1 MNSPRSV
8 VLACGIVAALASA
21 AFVEPAFGQAAS
33 GKHSAIDILKSFNF
47 NREHKRM
54 PFWQATSSEASQQLS
69 KTARSVRDALVL
81 VGHPEVGF
89 ATGFVISRANRLVA
103 TNAHVADI
111 QAQMSVL
118 YAVRNGTTDQYEV
131 EKAYYHPAVIRID
144 PRGPL
149 TRSAP
154 DDPGAGKV
162 FPFSADVAVLQLKAG
177 PALPAE
183 VSLATPDEIK
193 DLWSLPVGMAGYPGT
208 ETRFPEKGKLVT
220 ATFHD
225 GAIDHVSTFDRDVS
239 ADSKNNQMVEYT
251 MGTWGGFSGSPVFLE
266 NGHVVAINNSHQT
279 FHSGDMSTTQAY
291 GIRIDCLWELLQH
304 YPGLAQ
310 LVPTAASVDKEQMQR
325 DVDQAP
331 KPDQKA
337 WDAIQLLNTA
347 RNKTPAQQKDICTQ
361 AIEKSPKLAYAY
373 GKRGVA
379 YRDIYYANLGSTE
392 VTQADRLALLQ
403 NAANDF
409 EQATKLD
416 PNSVDAGLQ
425 LCLVAYLQA
434 KELAGDG
441 ADFQVVLK
449 HVNEI
454 LAMSSLSSR
463 QRAVGLQIRSFC
475 HGRSSDAERD
485 LEDAIRLL
493 PEWSENYRVRA
504 DYWTMLDQQTKAADD
519 RARQKQIE
527 GAIQKASAARDKALA
542 WKKGHSTDGTV
553 ISGAIAEASA
563 ACAATDWKEWNCLD
577 CLVHV
582 CETKGDY
589 DTAIHWAVEA
599 RKVAADV
606 ADQFHSV
613 NDVYEC
619 RRGQKNPQ

>member
-8 VLACGIVAALASA
+8 VFACGMVAALASTV
-21 AFVEPAFGQAAS
+21 FVEPTFGQHNAV
-33 GKHSAIDILKSFNF
+33 DILKSLNF

-54 PFWQATSSEASQQLS
+54 PFWQATSAEASQQLS
-69 KTARSVRDALVL
+69 MTARSVRDALML
-81 VGHPEVGF
+81 IGHPDAGF
-89 ATGFVISRANRLVA
+89 ATGFVISRTNRLVA

-131 EKAYYHPAVIRID
+131 DKAYYHPAVIRID

-154 DDPGAGKV
+154 DDPGTGKV
-162 FPFSADVAVLQLKAG
+162 FQFSPDVAVLHLKAG

-183 VSLATPDEIK
+183 VSLATPEEIK
-193 DLWSLPVGMAGYPGT
+193 DLWSLPVGMAGYSGT

-220 ATFHD
+220 AFFHD

-239 ADSKNNQMVEYT
+239 PDYKNNQMVEYT

-279 FHSGDMSTTQAY
+279 FHSGEMSTTQAY

-304 YPGLAQ
+304 YPGLAK
-310 LVPTAASVDKEQMQR
+310 LVPMAASVDKEQMQR

-337 WDAIQLLNTA
+337 WDAIQLLNTT
-347 RNKTPAQQKDICTQ
+347 RDKTPTQQKDICTQ
-361 AIEKSPKLAYAY
+361 AIAKAPKLAYAY
-373 GKRGVA
+373 GKRGIA
-379 YRDIYYANLGSTE
+379 YRDIYYANLGSTD

-409 EQATKLD
+409 EQAAKLD
-416 PNSVDAGLQ
+416 PNSVDASLQ
-425 LCLVAYLQA
+425 LCMVAYLQS
-434 KELAGDG
+434 KELSGEG
-441 ADFQVVLK
+441 ADFAVVLK
-449 HVNEI
+449 HLNEI
-454 LAMSSLSSR
+454 LATPSLSPR
-463 QRAVGLQIRSFC
+463 QRAVGFQIRGFC

-485 LEDAIRLL
+485 YTDAVQIL
-493 PEWSENYRVRA
+493 PEWADNYRVRA
-504 DYWTMLDQQTKAADD
+504 DYWTMTGQSDKAAADT
-519 RARQKQIE
+519 ARQKQIE
-527 GAIQKASAARDKALA
+527 GAIQRASAAKQKAIE
-542 WKKGHSTDGTV
+542 WKTAHSTDGTV
-553 ISGAIAEASA
+553 ISGAIADASA

-599 RKVAADV
+599 RKAAADI